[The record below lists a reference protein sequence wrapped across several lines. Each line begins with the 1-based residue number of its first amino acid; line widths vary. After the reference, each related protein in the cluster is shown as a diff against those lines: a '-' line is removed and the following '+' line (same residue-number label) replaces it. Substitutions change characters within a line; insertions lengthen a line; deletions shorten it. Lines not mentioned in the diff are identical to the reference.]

1 MMPINLSD
9 LKPNEGAKKDRTRVG
24 RGIGSGKGK
33 TAGRGTKGQKARTGA
48 GIRPGFEG
56 GQLPIQK
63 RMPYLRG
70 FTNIYSTPWEVV
82 NLDSLVEIKTDGP
95 ITPEVLVAAGV
106 VRGPE
111 FPVKIL
117 GRGELSGKIDVHA
130 HAISASAREQIETAG
145 GTITILERTDRW
157 VTARPRNRKL
167 PIDRELKAARFGKVG
182 GPQKRSDI
190 TGAE

>member
-1 MMPINLSD
+1 MPINLND
-9 LKPNEGAKKDRTRVG
+9 LKPNEGANQDRTRVG
-24 RGIGSGKGK
+24 RGPGSGKGK
-33 TAGRGTKGQKARTGA
+33 TAGRGHKGQNARA
-48 GIRPGFEG
+48 GGGVRPGFEG

-70 FTNIYSTPWEVV
+70 FTNIYATPWEVV
-82 NLDSLVEIKTDGP
+82 NLDTIAGLGLDGAV
-95 ITPEVLVAAGV
+95 TPEALVAAGV

-117 GRGELSGKIDVHA
+117 GRGELSGKLEIHA
-130 HAISASAREQIETAG
+130 HAVSAAAKEQVEKAG

-167 PIDRELKAARFGKVG
+167 PIDRELKTARLGKVG
-182 GPQKRSDI
+182 GPQKRSDV
-190 TGAE
+190 TNAE

>member
-1 MMPINLSD
+1 MPINLND
-9 LKPNEGAKKDRTRVG
+9 LKPNDGANTSRTRVG

-33 TAGRGTKGQKARTGA
+33 TAGRGHKGQKARA
-48 GIRPGFEG
+48 GGGVRPGFEG

-70 FTNIYSTPWEVV
+70 FTNIYATPWEVV
-82 NLDSLVEIKTDGP
+82 NLDTIAALEFDGP
-95 ITPEVLVAAGV
+95 VTPEALIAAGV

-117 GRGELSGKIDVHA
+117 GRGDLSAKLEISA
-130 HAISASAREQIETAG
+130 HAVSAGAKEQIEKAG
-145 GTITILERTDRW
+145 GSVTILERTDRW

-167 PIDRELKAARFGKVG
+167 PIDRDLKAARLGKVG
-182 GPQKRSDI
+182 GPQKRSDV
-190 TGAE
+190 TSAE

>member
-1 MMPINLSD
+1 MPINLSD
-9 LKPNEGAKKDRTRVG
+9 LKPNKGANTSRTRVG

-33 TAGRGTKGQKARTGA
+33 TSGRGHKGQNARA
-48 GIRPGFEG
+48 GGGVRPGFEG

-70 FTNIYSTPWEVV
+70 FTNIYATPWEVV
-82 NLDSLVEIKTDGP
+82 NLDTIAALELDGP
-95 ITPEVLVAAGV
+95 VTPEALIMAGV

-117 GRGELSGKIDVHA
+117 GRGEFARKIEIHA
-130 HAISASAREQIETAG
+130 HAISEGAKAQIEKAG
-145 GTITILERTDRW
+145 GTVTILERTDRW

-167 PIDRELKAARFGKVG
+167 PIDRELKAARLGKVG
-182 GPQKRSDI
+182 GPQKRSDV
-190 TGAE
+190 TNAE

>member
-1 MMPINLSD
+1 MPINLND
-9 LKPNEGAKKDRTRVG
+9 LKPNVGANVDRTRVG

-33 TAGRGTKGQKARTGA
+33 TSGRGHKGQKARTGGGVRA
-48 GIRPGFEG
+48 GFEG

-70 FTNIYSTPWEVV
+70 FTNIYATPWEVV
-82 NLDSLVEIKTDGP
+82 NLDTIAALELDGP
-95 ITPEVLVAAGV
+95 ITPEALVAAGV
-106 VRGPE
+106 VRGEE

-117 GRGELSGKIDVHA
+117 GRGELAGKLEIHA
-130 HAISASAREQIETAG
+130 HAVSAAAKEQIEKAG
-145 GTITILERTDRW
+145 GTITIIDRTDRW

-167 PIDRELKAARFGKVG
+167 PIDRELKAARLGKVG

-190 TGAE
+190 TSAE

>member
-1 MMPINLSD
+1 MPINLSD
-9 LKPNEGAKKDRTRVG
+9 LKPNEGANRSRTRVG
-24 RGIGSGKGK
+24 RGPGSGKGK
-33 TAGRGTKGQKARTGA
+33 TAGRGHKGQNARA
-48 GIRPGFEG
+48 GGGVRPGFEG

-82 NLDSLVEIKTDGP
+82 NLDALSDLDVSGP
-95 ITPEVLVAAGV
+95 ITPATLVEAGL
-106 VRGPE
+106 VRGAE

-117 GRGELSGKIDVHA
+117 GRGEISGKVDVHA
-130 HAISASAREQIETAG
+130 HAVSASAKERIEQAG
-145 GTITILERTDRW
+145 GSVTILERTDRW

-167 PIDRELKAARFGKVG
+167 PIDRDLKAARLGKVG
-182 GPQKRSDI
+182 GPQKRSDV

>member
-1 MMPINLSD
+1 MPINLSD
-9 LKPNEGAKKDRTRVG
+9 LKPNEGANTSRTRVG

-33 TAGRGTKGQKARTGA
+33 TSGRGHKGQKARTG
-48 GIRPGFEG
+48 GSIRPGFEG

-70 FTNIYSTPWEVV
+70 FTNIYATPWEVV
-82 NLDSLVEIKTDGP
+82 NLDTIADLQLDGP
-95 ITPEVLVAAGV
+95 ITPEALVAAGV
-106 VRGPE
+106 MRGEE

-117 GRGELSGKIDVHA
+117 GRGELSSKIEIHA
-130 HAISASAREQIETAG
+130 HAVSKSAQEQIEKAG
-145 GTITILERTDRW
+145 GTVTILERTDRW

-167 PIDRELKAARFGKVG
+167 PIDRDLKAARLGKVG
-182 GPQKRSDI
+182 GPQKRSDV

>member
-1 MMPINLSD
+1 MPINLSD
-9 LKPNEGAKKDRTRVG
+9 LKPNKGANTSRTRVG

-33 TAGRGTKGQKARTGA
+33 TSGRGHKGQNARA
-48 GIRPGFEG
+48 GGGVRPGFEG

-70 FTNIYSTPWEVV
+70 FTNIYATPWEVV
-82 NLDSLVEIKTDGP
+82 NLDTIAALELDGP
-95 ITPEVLVAAGV
+95 VTPEALIAAGV

-117 GRGELSGKIDVHA
+117 GRGEFARKIEIHA
-130 HAISASAREQIETAG
+130 HAISEGAKAQIEKAG
-145 GTITILERTDRW
+145 GTVTILERTDRW

-167 PIDRELKAARFGKVG
+167 PIDRELKAARLGKVG
-182 GPQKRSDI
+182 GPQKRSDV
-190 TGAE
+190 TNAE